1 MAGVTIHNPD
11 VRQLGQA
18 LHAREARLL
27 EIIVIPDQHHQ
38 SRFQPC
44 FKPQLSQNASLC
56 VGPLV
61 HEVHKVIHS
70 RETEGDVHVGGK
82 GDLGVDSTINEQES

>member
-1 MAGVTIHNPD
+1 MAGVTIQNLD

-18 LHAREARLL
+18 LHAKEARLL
-27 EIIVIPDQHHQ
+27 EIIVIPDHQ

-44 FKPQLSQNASLC
+44 FKPQLSQNAPLC

-61 HEVHKVIHS
+61 HEVHKVFHS
-70 RETEGDVHVGGK
+70 RETEGDVHIGEK
-82 GDLGVDSTINEQES
+82 GDPGVDSTINEQES

>member
-1 MAGVTIHNPD
+1 MFDNWVKRFMQEKLAFWKLLSSLISIISPD
-11 VRQLGQA
+11 
-18 LHAREARLL
+18 
-27 EIIVIPDQHHQ
+27 
-38 SRFQPC
+38 SN
-44 FKPQLSQNASLC
+44 PQLSQNASLC

-70 RETEGDVHVGGK
+70 REKEGDVHIGEK